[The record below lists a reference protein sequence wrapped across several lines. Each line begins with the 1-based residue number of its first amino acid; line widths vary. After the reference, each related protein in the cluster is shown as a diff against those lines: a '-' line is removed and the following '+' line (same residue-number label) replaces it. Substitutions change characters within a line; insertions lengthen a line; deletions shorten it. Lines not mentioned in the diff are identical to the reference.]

1 MQTLESC
8 RAGLFNLVVDW
19 QTGFSWCIIFSVSA
33 EKPFWK
39 IGPIAWNGTES
50 ICRVSLESGN
60 KESYTHLEI
69 FLPLAREKKLPQT
82 CYVLFPSSLW
92 PNQSSQ
98 REPKGTKLMIFT
110 LFFYWY
116 HINYCRSSGSEIK
129 RNMLSFRVTNILDST
144 FVVKAKI
151 KKHFHVSLSF
161 LGGTH
166 VFDTHFLFFL

>member
-19 QTGFSWCIIFSVSA
+19 QTGFSWYIIFCICWKAFLENWSDRLEWNRVNLSGQSG
-33 EKPFWK
+33 KWQQGKLYSPGNISPF
-39 IGPIAWNGTES
+39 GE
-50 ICRVSLESGN
+50 R
-60 KESYTHLEI
+60 
-69 FLPLAREKKLPQT
+69 KKNYHRRAT
-82 CYVLFPSSLW
+82 YFFPSSLW
-92 PNQSSQ
+92 PDQSSQ